1 MGRWNNSKLALDMGA
16 LHHKIKDIGTS
27 RVGSTS
33 IEEVSAAFASAV
45 HEFTSSWMT
54 LLINGGTEVGLSLL
68 VLFLFQ
74 SSSIKQVKLS
84 WSMFAPSN

>member
-1 MGRWNNSKLALDMGA
+1 MDS
-16 LHHKIKDIGTS
+16 LHHGIMDINDS
-27 RVGSTS
+27 RARSTS